1 MLKLYDA
8 FDEEDY
14 SSSNYNNR
22 NSNKF
27 LSAKELKLIKNFN
40 VIVHN
45 NIFYF
50 GYCINDNKLQIFT
63 SSINEKNEFLSF
75 DIKDIINICT
85 EYRKN
90 SCYIDFYLNNR
101 EESYFVFIEED
112 YEKEIILTLTS
123 VISKH
128 KDKYNSNIRSL

>member
-50 GYCINDNKLQIFT
+50 GYIIFYFINKL
-63 SSINEKNEFLSF
+63 
-75 DIKDIINICT
+75 
-85 EYRKN
+85 
-90 SCYIDFYLNNR
+90 
-101 EESYFVFIEED
+101 
-112 YEKEIILTLTS
+112 
-123 VISKH
+123 
-128 KDKYNSNIRSL
+128 